1 MSEVEKVKKIVQRDL
16 EIEASRLTSN
26 IQASIDRNLKEAI
39 DKINNVY
46 TSALTTLR
54 KLEIA
59 DATLFDFFEKTQ
71 GNIRIYENVA
81 GYDRAKLNLECN
93 GIRLGYNEYGKEV
106 IPPIELSE
114 RKKYKVIVMAME
126 MKEEK

>member
-1 MSEVEKVKKIVQRDL
+1 MSEVEKVKEIIQRDL

-26 IQASIDRNLKEAI
+26 IQESIDRELKEAI

-46 TSALTTLR
+46 TSALTTLQ

-81 GYDRAKLNLECN
+81 GYDRAKLNLERN
-93 GIRLGYNEYGKEV
+93 GIRLGYNKYGEEV

-114 RKKYKVIVMAME
+114 KKKYKVIVMAME
-126 MKEEK
+126 LKEEK